1 MTKPVPLLTL
11 LLLLALHVVFFAVD
25 AAPASRARHC
35 TRKQRPVQVASVS
48 VAPTRAPAVAKPTVV
63 IPQKPAAEMHAV
75 AVPRT
80 DYTPRHTI
88 RAAYAHHKQEQA
100 ATAGVIVQAECTF
113 TTTKP
118 AVNLANMPAIRTVT
132 CSASDAIK
140 VQFESAQAAQ
150 TAVAAWAAHHNLG
163 MLLPPGVAAGCG
175 GTDALARS
183 VTNVTLVEGGSVV
196 VVNARASDELIESYD
211 IEVTQ
216 YATGANTTTAPAL
229 SKRGVLDWVS
239 DGLSKLKFP
248 VGVNYNVAARNVV
261 QANVPI
267 AASHGVTASC
277 ANCFATGE
285 VGLRVKFVGSIF
297 KLSEYTVSLVG
308 DLKAN
313 ADLQVSVA
321 KTAGPK
327 DLIRGTLAK
336 APMHPVKVGKFF
348 ELRPS
353 LFLDAAIEYD
363 VSTMTTADTGA
374 YSLQT
379 GFSVNFP
386 FTWSMSAPGF
396 TDKPKLST
404 EGKPIVT
411 PHMPHGVPTNAAAK
425 IAAHVRPSFALDGS
439 VFLVG
444 SFGVA
449 VHMDSM
455 VGVEATVAEVPRVC
469 AAPSTFLSLFQAH
482 AINVDVQSAVTT
494 KTYPLWTMPS
504 RPIECKFCGVC
515 LKDDGSLPAAN
526 ATRRAE
532 TTSKSALAPTT
543 LAAASTT
550 EATRVAVSMGS
561 ATAIAA
567 ASAGIA
573 TATVA

>member
-1 MTKPVPLLTL
+1 MTKSVPLLTL
-11 LLLLALHVVFFAVD
+11 LLLLAFHAVFVAVD

-35 TRKQRPVQVASVS
+35 TRKQYPVQVASVTPA
-48 VAPTRAPAVAKPTVV
+48 APTRAPAIAKPTTVV
-63 IPQKPAAEMHAV
+63 PQKPAAEMHAV
-75 AVPRT
+75 AVPRA

-88 RAAYAHHKQEQA
+88 QAAYAHHEQQQA
-100 ATAGVIVQAECTF
+100 AAPGVIVQAACTF
-113 TTTKP
+113 TTTRP

-132 CSASDAIK
+132 CGASDAIK

-150 TAVAAWAAHHNLG
+150 AAVNAWSAHHDLG

-175 GTDALARS
+175 GNDALARS
-183 VTNVTLVEGGSVV
+183 VTNVTLVDGGSAV
-196 VVNARASDELIESYD
+196 VVNARASDELIESYN

-216 YATGANTTTAPAL
+216 YATGANTTAPSL

-248 VGVNYNVAARNVV
+248 VGVNYDVAAQNVV
-261 QANVPI
+261 QANLPI

-277 ANCFATGE
+277 ANCFAAGE
-285 VGLRVKFVGSIF
+285 VGLRVKFVGSVF

-308 DLKAN
+308 GLKAN
-313 ADLQVSVA
+313 ADLQVSVP

-336 APMHPVKVGKFF
+336 APMHSVKVGKFF

-363 VSTMTTADTGA
+363 VSTTTADAGA

-379 GFSVNFP
+379 GFNVDFP

-396 TDKPKLST
+396 TAKPKLST
-404 EGKPIVT
+404 EGKPVVT
-411 PHMPHGVPTNAAAK
+411 PHLPHGVPANAAAK
-425 IAAHVRPSFALDGS
+425 FAAHVRPSFALDGS

-482 AINVDVQSAVTT
+482 AINVDVQSALATR
-494 KTYPLWTMPS
+494 TYPLWAMPA

-515 LKDDGSLPAAN
+515 LKDDASLPAAN
-526 ATRRAE
+526 VTRRAE
-532 TTSKSALAPTT
+532 TTSKSVFAPTT
-543 LAAASTT
+543 LAAASAI
-550 EATRVAVSMGS
+550 EATSVAVSTSS
-561 ATAIAA
+561 ATPIAA
-567 ASAGIA
+567 TLAAVA
-573 TATVA
+573 TATVV

>member
-1 MTKPVPLLTL
+1 MTKSVSLLSL
-11 LLLLALHVVFFAVD
+11 LLLLALHAVFVSVD

-35 TRKQRPVQVASVS
+35 TRKQRPAVHIAPVTP
-48 VAPTRAPAVAKPTVV
+48 APTRALAATKSAVVA
-63 IPQKPAAEMHAV
+63 PQKPAAEMHAV

-80 DYTPRHTI
+80 DYTPRHSI
-88 RAAYAHHKQEQA
+88 QAAYAHHEQQT
-100 ATAGVIVQAECTF
+100 ATPGVIVQAACTF

-132 CSASDAIK
+132 CGASDAIK
-140 VQFESAQAAQ
+140 VHFESAQAAQ
-150 TAVAAWAAHHNLG
+150 AAVTAWSAHHDLG
-163 MLLPPGVAAGCG
+163 MLLPPGVAADCG

-183 VTNVTLVEGGSVV
+183 VTNVTLVDGGSAV
-196 VVNARASDELIESYD
+196 VVNARAHDELIESYN

-216 YATGANTTTAPAL
+216 YTTAGANTTAPSL

-248 VGVNYNVAARNVV
+248 VGVNYDVVAQKVV
-261 QANVPI
+261 QANLPI
-267 AASHGVTASC
+267 AASHGVTALC
-277 ANCFATGE
+277 ANCFAAGE
-285 VGLRVKFVGSIF
+285 VGLRVKLVGSIF

-313 ADLQVSVA
+313 ADLQVSVP

-327 DLIRGTLAK
+327 DLIRGTLTK

-363 VSTMTTADTGA
+363 VSTMAADAGA

-379 GFSVNFP
+379 GFNVDFP

-396 TDKPKLST
+396 TAKPKLST
-404 EGKPIVT
+404 EGKPVVT
-411 PHMPHGVPTNAAAK
+411 PHLPHGVLTNAAAK

-482 AINVDVQSAVTT
+482 AINVDVQSALAT
-494 KTYPLWTMPS
+494 KTYPLWTMPA

-526 ATRRAE
+526 ATRRAD
-532 TTSKSALAPTT
+532 TTSKSMLAPTT
-543 LAAASTT
+543 SEGASAI
-550 EATRVAVSMGS
+550 EATSAPVSTGSVTQTVATS
-561 ATAIAA
+561 AAIA
-567 ASAGIA
+567 
-573 TATVA
+573 TTTVV